1 MKDFE
6 LEKKEINRINEEIKN
21 FIYEP
26 DYVDDVRFL
35 VTEGRYPTGKKIEVE
50 VTIRGAK

>member
-21 FIYEP
+21 FIHEP
-26 DYVDDVRFL
+26 DYVYDVCFL
-35 VTEGRYPTGKKIEVE
+35 GNRRQIPNW
-50 VTIRGAK
+50 